1 MVTYDIDL
9 LHRRILRILMAVDSC
24 CREHGLRYYIW
35 AGTMIGAV
43 RHKGFIPWDD
53 DIDIAMPRPDYEQLI
68 AHCREWLPAPYE
80 FVCAENDPAYP
91 LPFGKV
97 QDASTTLIERTHLH
111 YLGGIYIDVFPI
123 DGVPGHGSTRFSTG
137 STESAESNSH
147 GSTRFFTESTESNS
161 HGSTRFSTGSTES
174 TESNSHGSTR
184 FSTGSNESNS
194 HGSTRFSTG
203 STVLNRIKPWQNII
217 KPRQNHIKPWQ
228 NHIKPWLHFA
238 AYEYWKRV
246 LYLIHRDP
254 YKHGHGPSSWVPLLC
269 RKVYT
274 MQGVQRKI
282 RKLLLKYDYEQS
294 AQVADYDDGRHG
306 VMPKE
311 VLGTPTPYPF
321 EGETVLGVEHYDTY
335 LSHKYGDYMTIPDG
349 DHQRQHNF
357 HVLDFDTPYSKKQK
371 DGKL

>member
-1 MVTYDIDL
+1 MANYDVDL
-9 LHRRILRILMAVDSC
+9 LHQRILRILMAVDGC

-53 DIDIAMPRPDYEQLI
+53 DIDIAMPRPDYELLI
-68 AHCREWLPAPYE
+68 AHSRECLPQPYE
-80 FVCAENDPAYP
+80 FVCAENDEDYP

-123 DGVPGHGSTRFSTG
+123 DGVPSKG
-137 STESAESNSH
+137 A
-147 GSTRFFTESTESNS
+147 
-161 HGSTRFSTGSTES
+161 
-174 TESNSHGSTR
+174 
-184 FSTGSNESNS
+184 
-194 HGSTRFSTG
+194 
-203 STVLNRIKPWQNII
+203 
-217 KPRQNHIKPWQ
+217 
-228 NHIKPWLHFA
+228 WLHYA
-238 AYEYWKRV
+238 RYEYWKRV

-274 MQGVQRKI
+274 MKGVQRKI
-282 RKLLLKYDYEQS
+282 RRLLMKHDYELS
-294 AQVADYDDGRHG
+294 ALVADYDDGRHG
-306 VMPKE
+306 AMAKT
-311 VLGTPTPYPF
+311 VLGTPTPYDF
-321 EGETVLGVEHYDTY
+321 EQETVLGVEQYDTY

-357 HVLDFDTPYSKKQK
+357 HVLDFDHPYKEAQR
-371 DGKL
+371 